1 MSASRRPICRRRVT
15 CRSNRPSL
23 DGCRA
28 LPSRASCW
36 ARTSSSLRSGG
47 RVEIPRRVSAD
58 YPRHRRGDP
67 SRRRYA
73 DLIPPATPD
82 EDPTIG
88 GFGAAA
94 TRTSRGADSRRR
106 RGRDVDIRSRPARAG
121 PDVAA
126 ALSEVCEIEVTT
138 IEANWDDCWGDNVI
152 GDGTLQ
158 GWHFAARTFRGRVAA
173 TPRGRREY
181 SAETRRG
188 DAAAATCIFR

>member
-1 MSASRRPICRRRVT
+1 M
-15 CRSNRPSL
+15 
-23 DGCRA
+23 
-28 LPSRASCW
+28 
-36 ARTSSSLRSGG
+36 
-47 RVEIPRRVSAD
+47 
-58 YPRHRRGDP
+58 
-67 SRRRYA
+67 
-73 DLIPPATPD
+73 
-82 EDPTIG
+82 
-88 GFGAAA
+88 
-94 TRTSRGADSRRR
+94 
-106 RGRDVDIRSRPARAG
+106 DIRSRPARAG

-188 DAAAATCIFR
+188 DAATAT